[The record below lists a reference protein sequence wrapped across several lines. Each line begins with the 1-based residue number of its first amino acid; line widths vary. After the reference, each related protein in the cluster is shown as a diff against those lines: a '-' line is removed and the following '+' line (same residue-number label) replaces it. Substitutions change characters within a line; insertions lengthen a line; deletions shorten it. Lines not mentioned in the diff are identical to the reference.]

1 MLQTFNCPSC
11 SGPLEYSREAGTVV
25 ECRFCGQS
33 VIVPERVQGASTGA
47 APAAAGRGSRWTV
60 AFLLVVGLSAVLLF
74 LLRPSPPAPSL
85 PVSTAPVPST
95 PVVPDPPDP
104 PPAEAPA
111 EASFRVALSFGEEG
125 IGPGGFEDARH
136 IALDG
141 DGYLY
146 VGEYTGGRIQ
156 RFDPTGRFM
165 TQWLVDTEQALRGLA
180 ADRNGIVYVVQRGE
194 IRRYR
199 GATGEALGTWSV
211 QPRLRFDGVYP
222 APDGG
227 LLAFGG
233 GAAQAKV
240 VRFDA
245 QGQARLVFETQARNA
260 RAALDGLGNIYVIGG
275 FSERGGLHEA
285 VFKYDLTGAFINRF
299 GSLGS
304 EPGQFRAPHAIA
316 VDGRG
321 RVYVSDINGIQ
332 VFDGDGRFLEQLNV
346 GRTIFGMIFNDQNE
360 LFVVE
365 RNSHR
370 VMKVVLGEG
379 S

>member
-1 MLQTFNCPSC
+1 METFNCPTC

-25 ECRFCGQS
+25 HCRFCGQS
-33 VIVPERVQGASTGA
+33 VIVPERVQGATAALTGA
-47 APAAAGRGSRWTV
+47 RGVRWLPV
-60 AFLLVVGLSAVLLF
+60 LLLVVGLGAAVFF
-74 LLRPSPPAPSL
+74 LLPSSPPAPPPPRASVT
-85 PVSTAPVPST
+85 PAVPT
-95 PVVPDPPDP
+95 PPTPAIPNP
-104 PPAEAPA
+104 PPAPPA
-111 EASFRVALSFGEEG
+111 GASFRVVLSFGEEG

-156 RFDPTGRFM
+156 RFDSTGRFM

-180 ADRNGIVYVVQRGE
+180 ADRNGIVYAVQRGE

-199 GATGEALGTWSV
+199 GATGEALGAWSAPSGLHV
-211 QPRLRFDGVYP
+211 DGVYP
-222 APDGG
+222 AQDGG

-233 GAAQAKV
+233 GAAPARV
-240 VRFDA
+240 VRLDA
-245 QGQARLVFETQARNA
+245 QGQSRLVVETQARNA

-275 FSERGGLHEA
+275 FSERGKLHEA
-285 VFKYDLTGAFINRF
+285 VFKYDPTGAFINRF
-299 GSLGS
+299 GGLGD

-321 RVYVSDINGIQ
+321 RVYVSDINGIA
-332 VFDGDGRFLEQLNV
+332 VFDSDGRFLEQLDV
-346 GRTIFGMIFNDQNE
+346 GRTIFGMIFNDQND

-370 VMKVVLGEG
+370 VMKVALNPA

>member
-33 VIVPERVQGASTGA
+33 VIVPERVQGASAGS
-47 APAAAGRGSRWTV
+47 APAAAGRVSRWTV

-180 ADRNGIVYVVQRGE
+180 ADRNGIVYVV
-194 IRRYR
+194 
-199 GATGEALGTWSV
+199 
-211 QPRLRFDGVYP
+211 
-222 APDGG
+222 
-227 LLAFGG
+227 
-233 GAAQAKV
+233 
-240 VRFDA
+240 
-245 QGQARLVFETQARNA
+245 
-260 RAALDGLGNIYVIGG
+260 
-275 FSERGGLHEA
+275 
-285 VFKYDLTGAFINRF
+285 
-299 GSLGS
+299 
-304 EPGQFRAPHAIA
+304 
-316 VDGRG
+316 
-321 RVYVSDINGIQ
+321 
-332 VFDGDGRFLEQLNV
+332 
-346 GRTIFGMIFNDQNE
+346 
-360 LFVVE
+360 
-365 RNSHR
+365 
-370 VMKVVLGEG
+370 
-379 S
+379 